1 MKNKT
6 PVYPK
11 GFSLYKKHLKLSDEE
26 AKFLSDYI
34 TKEDIKA
41 TQLVRRLLREWMD
54 KEQGTKPK
62 LNEKAKKS
70 SNRH

>member
-26 AKFLSDYI
+26 AEFLSDYI

-54 KEQGTKPK
+54 KEKGVNQKP
-62 LNEKAKKS
+62 NEKKQKS